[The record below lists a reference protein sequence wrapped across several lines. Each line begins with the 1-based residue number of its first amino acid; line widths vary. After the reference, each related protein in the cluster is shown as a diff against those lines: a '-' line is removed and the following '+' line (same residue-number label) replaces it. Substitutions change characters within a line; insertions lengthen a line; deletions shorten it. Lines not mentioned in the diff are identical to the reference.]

1 MDDTPRIAIAGA
13 GIGGLALAQ
22 GLRAAGLDVQ
32 VYERDPAPDYRR
44 QGYRI
49 HISPVGEQALT
60 ELLPEAVH
68 RRAVETATHPGD
80 LLAGF
85 TTQMKP
91 MFEQVFPVTNPRA
104 ITSIDR
110 YAFRRALMT
119 GLDDILHFGHEI
131 EDFAETADGRVEIR
145 FAGGRDTVADVL
157 VGADGVTSSVRARLL
172 PEFDLVDIGIRCIY
186 GKLHLTDAVRNGV
199 PPQFLRGFCFVQ
211 DPAGIGGG
219 FAPVLF
225 RERPA
230 EYGDYLMTVMTGS
243 NKALGHSD
251 DELFSMRP
259 EDLWA
264 VAVERTR
271 RWHPSVHQ
279 VMAGADASAAFPIT
293 LRTCTRIDPWRTG
306 RVTLLGDAVHPMT
319 PAAGAGANT
328 ALWDSARLARALKS
342 VGAGRT
348 IRDALAEYERD
359 MIEHGMAAVTESL
372 HGAQRLFGTKISELS
387 APTPSRRS

>member
-1 MDDTPRIAIAGA
+1 MNSTPRIAIAGA

-22 GLRAAGLDVQ
+22 GLRAAGIEAH
-32 VYERDPAPDYRR
+32 VYERDPAPDHRR

-49 HISPVGEQALT
+49 HISPVGEQALA

-68 RRAVETATHPGD
+68 RRAVDTATHPGD

-85 TTQMKP
+85 NPRMKP
-91 MFEQVFPVTNPRA
+91 MFEQVFPVADPRA

-119 GLDDILHFGHEI
+119 GLDDVLHFGHEI
-131 EDFAETADGRVEIR
+131 EDYTETADGRVEIR
-145 FAGGRDTVADVL
+145 FADGRSTIADVL

-186 GKLHLTDAVRNGV
+186 GKLHLTDAVRERV
-199 PPQFLRGFCFVQ
+199 PPSFLRGFCFVQ
-211 DPAGIGGG
+211 DPTGIGGG

-230 EYGDYLMTVMTGS
+230 EYGDYLMTVITGS

-251 DELFSMRP
+251 HELFSLSP

-271 RWHPSVHQ
+271 RWHRSVRQ
-279 VMAGADASAAFPIT
+279 VMADADASAAFPIT
-293 LRTCTRIDPWRTG
+293 LRTCTRIEPWRTG
-306 RVTLLGDAVHPMT
+306 HVTLLGDAVHPMT

-328 ALWDSARLARALKS
+328 ALWDSARLARALKKI
-342 VGAGRT
+342 GPGTT
-348 IRDALAEYERD
+348 IVEALGEYERD

-372 HGAQRLFGTKISELS
+372 HGAQRLFGTKIAELS
-387 APTPSRRS
+387 AP